1 MACSGPLQA
10 ALYGPSPMQRAT
22 RRDLLLY
29 SALGVLGCTRREPPP
44 EFGTLPPFALTSQDG
59 KAFGSSE
66 LSGQIWAAAFVFT
79 RCPTVCPR
87 LTADMKKVQ
96 ELAKKENVELCLV
109 SISVDPA
116 HDTPEVLRA
125 FARERGA
132 DLASWTFLT
141 GDPAVIQ
148 KTAVE
153 GFKLALEGQ
162 PDAGAEH
169 FGLLHGSR
177 LVLVDRTLRIRGY
190 FRPEEPEEQAKLVT
204 AARDLAG

>member
-1 MACSGPLQA
+1 M
-10 ALYGPSPMQRAT
+10 SPCPT
-22 RRDLLLY
+22 RRDLLVY
-29 SALGVLGCTRREPPP
+29 SALGVLGCSRREPPP
-44 EFGTLPPFALTSQDG
+44 EFGTLPPFVLTSQDG
-59 KAFGSSE
+59 KPFGSEE
-66 LSGQIWAAAFVFT
+66 LKGQVWAGAFFFT

-96 ELAKKENVELCLV
+96 ELAKREAVPLRLV

-148 KTAVE
+148 KTAVD
-153 GFKLALEGQ
+153 GFKLALEGE

-177 LVLVDRTLRIRGY
+177 LVLVDQTLRIRGY
-190 FRPEEPEEQAKLVT
+190 YRPEEAEEQKALVA
-204 AARDLAG
+204 AARTLSG

>member
-1 MACSGPLQA
+1 MLLRP
-10 ALYGPSPMQRAT
+10 T
-22 RRDLLLY
+22 RRDLLVY
-29 SALGVLGCTRREPPP
+29 STLGVLGCSRREPPP
-44 EFGTLPPFALTSQDG
+44 EYGTLPPFALTSQEG
-59 KAFGSSE
+59 RPFGSQE
-66 LSGQIWAAAFVFT
+66 LKGEVWAGAFFFT

-96 ELAKKENVELCLV
+96 ELAKKENVRLRLV
-109 SISVDPA
+109 SISVDPG

-177 LVLVDRTLRIRGY
+177 LVLVDQLLRIRGY
-190 FRPEEPEEQAKLVT
+190 FRPEEPEEQAKLVL
-204 AARDLAG
+204 AAHDLAG

>member
-1 MACSGPLQA
+1 MSLR
-10 ALYGPSPMQRAT
+10 LT
-22 RRDLLLY
+22 RRKLLAY
-29 SALGVLGCTRREPPP
+29 SAVSVLGCRRRELPP
-44 EFGTLPPFALTSQDG
+44 EFGTLPPFSLTSQDG
-59 KAFGSSE
+59 RAFGSE
-66 LSGQIWAAAFVFT
+66 QLRGQIWAAAFFFT

-96 ELAKKENVELCLV
+96 ELAQQEKVALRLV
-109 SISVDPA
+109 SISVDPE
-116 HDTPEVLRA
+116 HDTPEVLRR

-141 GDPAVIQ
+141 GDPKVIQ

-153 GFKLALEGQ
+153 GFKLALEGE

-177 LVLVDRTLRIRGY
+177 LVLVDAELRIRGY
-190 FRPEEPEEQAKLVT
+190 YRPEEPEERQKLIAT
-204 AARDLAG
+204 ARDLAG